1 MKPLSVTFD
10 YGPAG
15 MRTAGRN
22 RQTRLRYQ
30 VSKISSTRASRRQNI
45 PFAWEKSLVKILTS
59 DPVEFISFWF
69 DFFACFA
76 SSQSSRQRG
85 TVFPPVAVPTN
96 EGLVF
101 DARPTSN
108 ENIPV
113 ANKVPTAQTRSAIA
127 PTRRS
132 VLEKWGYVRNTA
144 VPICN
149 PWSNDLAKNKKNHQT
164 KSIKKGS

>member
-76 SSQSSRQRG
+76 SRQSSTQRG
-85 TVFPPVAVPTN
+85 TVLPPWLRRRTG
-96 EGLVF
+96 GLIF
-101 DARPTSN
+101 EARPTLDKKM
-108 ENIPV
+108 P
-113 ANKVPTAQTRSAIA
+113 AADKVEGQNVTGIGRGQFTGEE
-127 PTRRS
+127 
-132 VLEKWGYVRNTA
+132 VLLEK
-144 VPICN
+144 
-149 PWSNDLAKNKKNHQT
+149 LARRYF
-164 KSIKKGS
+164 